1 MPAAPAHVESSLI
14 EKVRVGDI
22 FFKFVSGTRTRG
34 VVLYR
39 ENEVEI
45 PYRLS
50 AATAHVEWLLIE
62 KVRRRFPIVRQ
73 RHPRTWSRH

>member
-14 EKVRVGDI
+14 EKVREGDI
-22 FFKFVSGTRTRG
+22 IFKFVCGTRTRG

-50 AATAHVEWLLIE
+50 AATAHVEWLFIE
-62 KVRRRFPIVRQ
+62 VRRRFPIVRQ